1 MKKRLLSLLLS
12 VVLLLGLLAAC
23 GQASSPGASSLP
35 ARPSHTVSVSP
46 TAVPSI
52 PNPLRFFQRIADVT
66 LSESD
71 GTAAYTLRSKQ
82 DLEEAVLAYCDLLTG
97 EYGFLITYSAH
108 PNGDFTYHLCY
119 NGPAG
124 IQKTDT
130 FDIMVNN
137 FGNDHPSTNGAYGA
151 TIRVKQADRFDL
163 VSVRQYTASAAG
175 TPAQT
180 GRPTATPSPS
190 PSHSA
195 SPSPTPSSSPSATPA
210 PTPSSTPAPTPSS
223 TPTPTPTVDPSS
235 KLLPDLE
242 AFLYRSASSRSYFGD
257 TGRWGRWLKWNGS
270 HPYVAYETIVQE
282 LLDLLL
288 DERYQLKLTKA
299 EFTPRYSNRAVD
311 YYFEYTGTAED
322 ITLLTDE
329 KGEYTFHVRL
339 RFYPYPEHDYFQF
352 SFAYN
357 QNFVLEDPGERTT
370 RNITKGGDGEIIT
383 TPPTPSSGG
392 GSSGVPDS
400 GNTFTPEASRLDC
413 LTCRGDG
420 DCNTCGGDGY
430 TGFGSAKAGCRTC
443 HGNGK
448 CRACGGSGKR

>member
-1 MKKRLLSLLLS
+1 
-12 VVLLLGLLAAC
+12 
-23 GQASSPGASSLP
+23 
-35 ARPSHTVSVSP
+35 
-46 TAVPSI
+46 
-52 PNPLRFFQRIADVT
+52 
-66 LSESD
+66 
-71 GTAAYTLRSKQ
+71 
-82 DLEEAVLAYCDLLTG
+82 
-97 EYGFLITYSAH
+97 
-108 PNGDFTYHLCY
+108 
-119 NGPAG
+119 
-124 IQKTDT
+124 
-130 FDIMVNN
+130 MVNY
-137 FGNDHPSTNGAYGA
+137 FGNDHPSTNGNYGA
-151 TIRVKQADRFDL
+151 SIRIKQSGRFEL
-163 VSVRQYTASAAG
+163 VSVKQYSSPSSN
-175 TPAQT
+175 TPTQT
-180 GRPTATPSPS
+180 QKPAPSPS
-190 PSHSA
+190 PA
-195 SPSPTPSSSPSATPA
+195 TTPTPSPTPSFSPA
-210 PTPSSTPAPTPSS
+210 PSPKPEES
-223 TPTPTPTVDPSS
+223 VDPSS
-235 KLLPDLE
+235 RLLPELE

-270 HPYVAYETIVQE
+270 HPYVAYETITQE

-299 EFTPRYSNRAVD
+299 EFTPHYSNRAVD
-311 YYFEYTGTAED
+311 YYFEYTGTSED

-352 SFAYN
+352 SFAYS
-357 QNFVLEDPGERTT
+357 QNFVLEDSGKRTT

-383 TPPTPSSGG
+383 APPSTSPGS
-392 GSSGVPDS
+392 SSGVPDS